1 MTIWNDPVV
10 GASALLLVAAVM
22 GGAALHKLRD
32 GAAFRETVR
41 DYRLL
46 PDALAATGAVL
57 VVLAEI
63 AAVGLLL
70 VPVTRSVGAILAGAL
85 LVLYAGAIGI
95 NLARGR
101 TEIDCGCTWSGSGQ
115 TISAWLL
122 LRNAALLPFAYLA
135 GAEWADR
142 AFGLAEEWG
151 RRGAEIDP
159 ECAECVLYQFAGLAR
174 FATTRG
180 ILQSA
185 GSASEIAELLDR
197 ALELGPTHKDAD
209 WNNELANLYFAA
221 GIFYRSVPEGQVI
234 EWTIGVQGDRRR
246 ALDYLKKAVEVSPN
260 RVDFR
265 VELGAMLLC
274 LGSRESN
281 DAQVAAGKAA
291 LASVKDLPTYQKN
304 DPIDRAHAL
313 MLAAEPDEACG
324 YDRDGGLAEGKGP
337 AR

>member
-46 PDALAATGAVL
+46 PDALAAIGAVL

-70 VPVTRSVGAILAGAL
+70 VPVTRTVGAILSGAL

-142 AFGLAEEWG
+142 AFGLADS
-151 RRGAEIDP
+151 I
-159 ECAECVLYQFAGLAR
+159 V
-174 FATTRG
+174 
-180 ILQSA
+180 
-185 GSASEIAELLDR
+185 
-197 ALELGPTHKDAD
+197 
-209 WNNELANLYFAA
+209 
-221 GIFYRSVPEGQVI
+221 
-234 EWTIGVQGDRRR
+234 
-246 ALDYLKKAVEVSPN
+246 
-260 RVDFR
+260 
-265 VELGAMLLC
+265 
-274 LGSRESN
+274 
-281 DAQVAAGKAA
+281 A
-291 LASVKDLPTYQKN
+291 LAASLALLVCYHGA
-304 DPIDRAHAL
+304 DRLIANWSGLRTFRHA
-313 MLAAEPDEACG
+313 P
-324 YDRDGGLAEGKGP
+324 
-337 AR
+337 